1 MNTALEE
8 VEGDWGGVR
17 EVEAVCEGPCPLQD
31 MKQGL
36 LLQARGNLVG
46 EWMGYTFQKDHF
58 RAV

>member
-46 EWMGYTFQKDHF
+46 EWHGVHISE
-58 RAV
+58 RSL